1 MTLESGGTQ
10 LAGTEGGA
18 GPKETPKETTAETG
32 PTADPTA
39 SPEPPQTPND
49 PADDPIDNYGSLRER
64 VRTAMKADGI
74 THRQLASE
82 SGLKPG
88 TSSSFLGGTY
98 TGRKAPVAEALE
110 NWLRTRAERTR
121 LQTVAAA
128 GPGFVETPTALR
140 FLDVLIFAQSMSEIV
155 VVAAEPGLGKSV
167 ALRHYCDTHV
177 GAWYLMVE
185 PHMVTLPQMIAAVA
199 KTVGVQASY
208 PTRRLEMLEDSLSAG
223 RGLIVIDEAQ
233 NLSLQQLN
241 QLKAWNELMGV
252 GIALFGNR
260 HIHTRLEGAKR
271 EAAYAQLY
279 SRIALRLN
287 LKKPRTGDISALLDA
302 WGVDGKAERAL
313 LEAAAKKPGAL
324 RNMDKTL
331 KLATMVAGGRGRPL
345 DTDMIRT
352 AWQQISSIES

>member
-1 MTLESGGTQ
+1 MTLETRALSPDEPAPDIAQ
-10 LAGTEGGA
+10 LGTEERTET
-18 GPKETPKETTAETG
+18 KELAAASLPEKAAAE
-32 PTADPTA
+32 ADKG
-39 SPEPPQTPND
+39 D
-49 PADDPIDNYGSLRER
+49 LDLRDR
-64 VRTAMKADGI
+64 VRAVMQAEGI

-98 TGRKAPVAEALE
+98 TGRKAPVAAALE
-110 NWLRTRAERTR
+110 NWLRTRAERQR
-121 LQTVAAA
+121 LQAVSAA
-128 GPGFVETPTALR
+128 GPGFVETPSALR
-140 FLDVLIFAQSMSEIV
+140 FMDTLTFAQSMSEIV

-167 ALRHYCDTHV
+167 ALRHYTKTHA

-185 PHMVTLPQMIAAVA
+185 PHMATLPQMMAAIAKA
-199 KTVGVQASY
+199 VGVSGSY
-208 PTRRLEMLEDSLSAG
+208 PAKRLEMLEDRLRDTG
-223 RGLIVIDEAQ
+223 GLMVIDEAQ

-271 EAAYAQLY
+271 DAAYAQLY

-287 LKKPRTGDISALLDA
+287 RKKPKAGDIKAMLDA
-302 WGVDGKAERAL
+302 WGVAGREERAL
-313 LEAAAKKPGAL
+313 LETAARKPGAL

-331 KLATMVAGGRGRPL
+331 KLATMVAGGRGTSL
-345 DTDMIRT
+345 DTDMIRA
-352 AWQQISSIES
+352 AWSQISSIES